1 MANIKFSQFTV
12 GPDYTA
18 ITDLVGYSGGNNIR
32 ITPDNLIS
40 TWNSDQQTVRF
51 SNTLSGGSASVFGI
65 GAVSNSSTTLNL
77 DTGATANYQINGLN
91 AVSFDGT
98 IWTIG
103 STVGAFQ
110 GNLQMGNIG
119 GIPRNQFTNGK
130 LWVGDGTNIGS
141 ELKLNND
148 PSLGVSRI
156 NFSGSDML
164 LFNPT
169 PGVNRFDIGV
179 NQDIQL
185 NYNTNI
191 ISTFTDVVHEESVNF
206 QNDVKDITSSTGSAN
221 FILKSNGGGG
231 AGVSWKQE
239 QPGCQIKI
247 VGTAGLTNTN
257 NNTDFLVPYNTVIVN
272 DDATIFNPIVTG
284 GFGNQG
290 AIQVL
295 QSGRYEFFA
304 RYSSFDLIQ
313 PSLPT
318 VDGTKFFRITA
329 ATDVAAPG
337 IGTKQCIL
345 QDLIVATSTNGEANV
360 TGGGFMDL
368 NAGDYFKIV
377 GFHTGATGGSG
388 TQGFP
393 VNSNAFFNEPML
405 WLVKIQ

>member
-12 GPDYTA
+12 GPDYAA

-65 GAVSNSSTTLNL
+65 GAVSNSSTTLTL